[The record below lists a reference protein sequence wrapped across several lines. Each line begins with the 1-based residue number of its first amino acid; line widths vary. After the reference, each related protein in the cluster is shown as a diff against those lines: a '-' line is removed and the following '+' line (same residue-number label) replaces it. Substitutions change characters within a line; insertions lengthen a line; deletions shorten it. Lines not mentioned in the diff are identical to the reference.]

1 MLQGAPIIRKAH
13 GGDAFQDLVQL
24 LLARGLKAKWTRG
37 VRRSSPR
44 NTSTRQGLTDSLNT
58 KRLVGQHLRRPS
70 PLCHPTRPE
79 SPMLWMS
86 ES

>member
-24 LLARGLKAKWTRG
+24 LLARGLKAKWTPG

-58 KRLVGQHLRRPS
+58 KTASRAASEAAKPTVPS
-70 PLCHPTRPE
+70 YPARKSHAVDV
-79 SPMLWMS
+79 
-86 ES
+86 